1 MNSTNDEI
9 HIRGKVFKKS
19 LMTEDQL
26 DLENRIAIL
35 LEEAKVKAIESEN
48 AEAAA
53 KYYIQKLEEDLKVN
67 YNNSSIPNT
76 NDNDIVFLTMR

>member
-67 YNNSSIPNT
+67 YNNSSIPNAS
-76 NDNDIVFLTMR
+76 DNDIVFLTMR

>member
-1 MNSTNDEI
+1 
-9 HIRGKVFKKS
+9 
-19 LMTEDQL
+19 
-26 DLENRIAIL
+26 